1 MLNSILHHLFQLVSC
16 KGKELRQKFHYQG
29 GLVRL
34 VRPTVEV
41 LGLNAQAEGSEVL
54 QNHL

>member
-16 KGKELRQKFHYQG
+16 KGKELRQTVHYQG

-54 QNHL
+54 QNPL